1 MTSRFRISAV
11 AIVVVAI
18 ITAVTVGVALAHGG
32 LGRVGGATGG
42 LVATVADESG
52 LAIEDVRAQLAEGES
67 LAAVVASAGGDIDA
81 VVDAALSGLD
91 DRITALVDA
100 GRLQADQGD
109 AYAAAIE
116 QRIRDILAWS
126 FVGSRWSGRANH
138 GKAGGLVALVAA
150 ETELSVEDIR
160 TELAV
165 GQSLA
170 AVIEAAGGDA
180 AAVTAA
186 AMATF
191 ETKLSAAI
199 EAGRVSADDAA
210 TLRERRGNRIEAA
223 LQAAGGRHGIG
234 HGGFRFHRRGGHGF
248 GLAPGTLTRPT
259 AGSVAMIK

>member
-1 MTSRFRISAV
+1 M

-52 LAIEDVRAQLAEGES
+52 LAIEVVRARLAEGQS
-67 LAAVVASAGGDIDA
+67 LVAVVEAEGGDIDA
-81 VVDAALSGLD
+81 VVNAALSGLD

-100 GRLQADQGD
+100 GRLEADQVD
-109 AYAAAIE
+109 AYGAAIE
-116 QRIRDILAWS
+116 QRIRDVLAWP
-126 FVGSRWSGRANH
+126 FVGSRWSGRATH
-138 GKAGGLVALVAA
+138 GKEGGLVVIVAA

-160 TELAV
+160 TELTA

-191 ETKLSAAI
+191 EAKLSAAI
-199 EAGRVSADDAA
+199 QAGRVSADDAS
-210 TLRERRGNRIEAA
+210 TLRERHGDRIEGA
-223 LQAAGGRHGIG
+223 LRAAGGRHGIG
-234 HGGFRFHRRGGHGF
+234 HGDFRFHRRGGHGLEF
-248 GLAPGTLTRPT
+248 APGTLTRPT
-259 AGSVAMIK
+259 AGRVAMIL